1 MGTQKVMGSNRLQG
15 VKELWRPDNKM
26 AVTIVYVLG
35 VFILIIDTTIVNV
48 ALPTIGRDFGVP
60 ANEIQ
65 WVVLGYLLTLAIGIP
80 AAPWLASR
88 IGPKKAFAGSLVG
101 FVVASALAGFAPSVN
116 WLIAARVLQG
126 LPAGLI
132 TPIGAAMLY
141 RAYPQNERA
150 RAAAAVVGVSVLA
163 PSVGPVLGGVI
174 VDNLSWPWIFFVNVP
189 IGLAAIALAAVW
201 LGEEDRDPDTTFD
214 RIGFALAGTGLA
226 TFLYAIS
233 AGPERGWASAVVLGS
248 LAVGI
253 TCLVAL
259 VRFELGHSDPLI
271 EFRLLADRHFRT
283 INLVGLSVYAA
294 FISFV
299 YVLPIY
305 LQSFV
310 GVSATQAGTTQVPQA
325 FAVFT
330 VSNFLARRTYN
341 RYGARLVLG
350 VGAFAGLIV
359 SGLFSFRRR
368 RPQLVDSPRWNLGKR
383 LHDGIRVRDDPDC
396 RVRNHVTGRYR
407 SRSIDILDTTSAGQR
422 FGRCSRRDSTDEQ
435 PQPRSRT
442 ERVPTRIR
450 CQRSVVHSC
459 HHLGSGNS
467 RGRRIQHTH
476 QPQSDIGKRSLNRPE
491 PACGD

>member
-1 MGTQKVMGSNRLQG
+1 MRSSRPQG
-15 VKELWRPDNKM
+15 LGKSLRPDHKM

-48 ALPTIGRDFGVP
+48 ALPAIGRDFGVP
-60 ANEIQ
+60 ANTIQ

-88 IGPKKAFAGSLVG
+88 IGPRKAFVSSLAG
-101 FVVASALAGFAPSVN
+101 FVVASAIAGLAPSVN

-189 IGLAAIALAAVW
+189 IGLAAIVLAYVW
-201 LGEEDRDPDTTFD
+201 LGEGDRDPSTAFD

-233 AGPERGWASAVVLGS
+233 AGPEQGWASPIVLGS

-253 TCLVAL
+253 TCLVVL
-259 VRFELGHSDPLI
+259 VRFEMGHSDPLI

-325 FAVFT
+325 LAVFT

-350 VGAFAGLIV
+350 IGAFAGLTV
-359 SGLFSFRRR
+359 SGLFVFVGED
-368 RPQLVDSPRWNLGKR
+368 PNLWILRAGTWGR
-383 LHDGIRVRDDPDC
+383 GFTMGFVFVTIQTVAYATTSLAD
-396 RVRNHVTGRYR
+396 TGRAV
-407 SRSIDILDTTSAGQR
+407 SIFSTQRQLANALGVAIVATVLTS
-422 FGRCSRRDSTDEQ
+422 
-435 PQPRSRT
+435 
-442 ERVPTRIR
+442 
-450 CQRSVVHSC
+450 
-459 HHLGSGNS
+459 
-467 RGRRIQHTH
+467 
-476 QPQSDIGKRSLNRPE
+476 SLNLDLGLNAYRLAFGASAALFV
-491 PACGD
+491 PAIIWAAAIREADVSNTRTYASTTQG